1 MNRNPLQFS
10 TLRRM
15 LAEETFAES
24 SYADRQKWDAQ
35 VYFFCRLLVLSGTL
49 RGPAGVLTYGAGT
62 DGTEVS
68 EISESVMDDAEA
80 YIIEYIIRDLG
91 NVTEFEHVPMAHA
104 VLREFDSA
112 IDLGAQ
118 KDRVALLIA
127 EIADR
132 VTLDESGV
140 YVHRAAKS
148 VALRAVK

>member
-1 MNRNPLQFS
+1 
-10 TLRRM
+10 
-15 LAEETFAES
+15 
-24 SYADRQKWDAQ
+24 
-35 VYFFCRLLVLSGTL
+35 
-49 RGPAGVLTYGAGT
+49 VLTYGAGT

-68 EISESVMDDAEA
+68 EISEGVMDDAEA
-80 YIIEYIIRDLG
+80 YMIEYIIRDLG

-112 IDLGAQ
+112 IDRGAQ

-127 EIADR
+127 KIADR
-132 VTLDESGV
+132 VTLDELGV